1 MKKMKKTLILFL
13 CAILVTAP
21 VFTETASA
29 AAKTAS
35 SEAKKTSSAAKK
47 KKTQIKGWYRCSNG
61 KKRYFKDG
69 KYLTGCHKLGKY
81 VYLFD
86 RYGVKQQKNTTYKG
100 VRYFIDDREH
110 VTGWRKGSTFYYN
123 NGKRMSKNK
132 ALDCRAY
139 QNARDV
145 INKVTNKKM
154 SKSQKLEACFRW
166 VMSKYYFTWRRFD
179 QGGSM
184 WYAVQANDHFVR
196 GCGDCIADASAFA
209 YLAKALG
216 YKKRLY
222 LCRWIEKRR

>member
-1 MKKMKKTLILFL
+1 MKKMKKILILFL
-13 CAILVTAP
+13 CAMLVTAP
-21 VFTETASA
+21 VFTETVSA

-110 VTGWRKGSTFYYN
+110 VTGW
-123 NGKRMSKNK
+123 
-132 ALDCRAY
+132 
-139 QNARDV
+139 
-145 INKVTNKKM
+145 
-154 SKSQKLEACFRW
+154 
-166 VMSKYYFTWRRFD
+166 
-179 QGGSM
+179 
-184 WYAVQANDHFVR
+184 
-196 GCGDCIADASAFA
+196 
-209 YLAKALG
+209 
-216 YKKRLY
+216 
-222 LCRWIEKRR
+222 

>member
-1 MKKMKKTLILFL
+1 MDTMKKMKKILILFL

-145 INKVTNKKM
+145 INKVTNKKC
-154 SKSQKLEACFRW
+154 QKAR
-166 VMSKYYFTWRRFD
+166 SWRH
-179 QGGSM
+179 
-184 WYAVQANDHFVR
+184 V
-196 GCGDCIADASAFA
+196 SAG
-209 YLAKALG
+209 L
-216 YKKRLY
+216 
-222 LCRWIEKRR
+222 

>member
-1 MKKMKKTLILFL
+1 MEDK
-13 CAILVTAP
+13 
-21 VFTETASA
+21 
-29 AAKTAS
+29 
-35 SEAKKTSSAAKK
+35 
-47 KKTQIKGWYRCSNG
+47 QIKGGHGHHEKNEKDPDTVSLCDTCNRTGIYRNSIRSSKNSFIRG
-61 KKRYFKDG
+61 EEDFVSSKKEKDTDQRLVQMFKWQKRYFKDG

-154 SKSQKLEACFRW
+154 SKSQKLEACF
-166 VMSKYYFTWRRFD
+166 
-179 QGGSM
+179 Q
-184 WYAVQANDHFVR
+184 
-196 GCGDCIADASAFA
+196 
-209 YLAKALG
+209 LG
-216 YKKRLY
+216 Y
-222 LCRWIEKRR
+222 E